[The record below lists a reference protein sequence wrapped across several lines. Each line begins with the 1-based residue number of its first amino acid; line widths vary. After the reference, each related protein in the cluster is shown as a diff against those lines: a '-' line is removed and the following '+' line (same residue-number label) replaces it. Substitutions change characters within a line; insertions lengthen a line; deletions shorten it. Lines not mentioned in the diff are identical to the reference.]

1 MSEPELRHMNALRRG
16 RSGIPEA
23 LVNPKLAVRRNMR
36 SRFIWELL
44 SEDGHVVNRSDD
56 DFETFEGCQADAE
69 ARGHEK
75 GTMKGQ

>member
-1 MSEPELRHMNALRRG
+1 MSEAESRNMNALRRG
-16 RSGIPEA
+16 KSGMPEA

-56 DFETFEGCQADAE
+56 DFETLEGCQADAQ
-69 ARGHEK
+69 ARGH
-75 GTMKGQ
+75 G

>member
-1 MSEPELRHMNALRRG
+1 MSEAELRNMNALRRG
-16 RSGIPEA
+16 TSGMPEA

-44 SEDGHVVNRSDD
+44 TKDGHVVNRSDD

-69 ARGHEK
+69 ARGHK
-75 GTMKGQ
+75 

>member
-1 MSEPELRHMNALRRG
+1 M
-16 RSGIPEA
+16 PEA

-56 DFETFEGCQADAE
+56 DFETLEGCQADAA
-69 ARGHEK
+69 ARGHK
-75 GTMKGQ
+75 